1 VQEPDGSKQNN
12 YAFRRHRQGNETS
25 PLGAQE
31 RCFKVTVN
39 FVAIGAESASRT
51 DAGGNSALKDENRSE
66 IQRTSM
72 IIDEM

>member
-1 VQEPDGSKQNN
+1 MQEPDGSKRNN
-12 YAFRRHRQGNETS
+12 YAFGRHPCGNETS
-25 PLGAQE
+25 PHGAQE
-31 RCFKVTVN
+31 RYLKVTAD